1 MTATNADDSS
11 SDCDH
16 WSDDA
21 TDLQHVAVAAPGY
34 DSHNGLR
41 AHIYHPAASQPPP
54 ALSSPKVAPVP
65 HIIYYQQQPAPQQ
78 AFAYPTAQYT
88 YATQSVAYPAPAYY
102 AYGAQSIAMPPPQP
116 QPQPPQQQEQ
126 VANYHVYQPAYSGE
140 PPQPQGNLWVGRTKA
155 QVDEDNMKLAATEGA
170 WDKRKIVPTGV
181 GEDQMMWCVEGDG
194 SHTLRTFVSIKEL
207 KGEWNKYP
215 GREESY
221 YFVREVEEGGK
232 KKKKG

>member
-16 WSDDA
+16 WPDDA
-21 TDLQHVAVAAPGY
+21 TDLQHAAVAAPGY
-34 DSHNGLR
+34 DTHNGLR
-41 AHIYHPAASQPPP
+41 SHIYHPVASQPPP
-54 ALSSPKVAPVP
+54 APSSPKITPVP

-88 YATQSVAYPAPAYY
+88 YATQPVGYPAPAYY
-102 AYGAQSIAMPPPQP
+102 TYGAQPIAMPPPPQ
-116 QPQPPQQQEQ
+116 QPQPPQQ
-126 VANYHVYQPAYSGE
+126 
-140 PPQPQGNLWVGRTKA
+140 QGNLWVGRTKA

-194 SHTLRTFVSIKEL
+194 SHTLRYV
-207 KGEWNKYP
+207 
-215 GREESY
+215 
-221 YFVREVEEGGK
+221 
-232 KKKKG
+232 

>member
-16 WSDDA
+16 WPDDA

-34 DSHNGLR
+34 DSYNGLR
-41 AHIYHPAASQPPP
+41 SHIYHPASSQPPP
-54 ALSSPKVAPVP
+54 APSSPKVTPVP
-65 HIIYYQQQPAPQQ
+65 HIIYYQQPPPSQQ

-88 YATQSVAYPAPAYY
+88 YATQPVGYPAPAYY
-102 AYGAQSIAMPPPQP
+102 TYGAQPIAMPPPQKQEQP
-116 QPQPPQQQEQ
+116 QPQQ
-126 VANYHVYQPAYSGE
+126 VADYHVYQPAYSGE
-140 PPQPQGNLWVGRTKA
+140 PPQPQGIVWVGRTKA

-181 GEDQMMWCVEGDG
+181 EEDQMMWCVEGDG

-207 KGEWNKYP
+207 KGEWKKYP

-221 YFVREVEEGGK
+221 YFVREAEKEEK
-232 KKKKG
+232 TKKG

>member
-16 WSDDA
+16 WPDDA

-34 DSHNGLR
+34 DSHNGLCS
-41 AHIYHPAASQPPP
+41 HIYHPAPSQPPP
-54 ALSSPKVAPVP
+54 TPSSPKVAPVP
-65 HIIYYQQQPAPQQ
+65 HIIYYQQPPPSQQ

-88 YATQSVAYPAPAYY
+88 YATQPVGYPAPAYY
-102 AYGAQSIAMPPPQP
+102 AYGTQPIAMPPPQK
-116 QPQPPQQQEQ
+116 QEQ
-126 VANYHVYQPAYSGE
+126 VADYHIYQPAYSGE
-140 PPQPQGNLWVGRTKA
+140 PPQPQGYLWVGRTKA

-181 GEDQMMWCVEGDG
+181 EEDQMMWCVEGDG

-207 KGEWNKYP
+207 KGEWKKYP

-221 YFVREVEEGGK
+221 YFVREAEKEEK
-232 KKKKG
+232 TKKG